1 MLFEIVQNDIT
12 NMSVSAIVL
21 PANEKLKEGSGT
33 SHAIFEKAGR
43 KALASACIAIA
54 KTVIQAA
61 KKKPVDNT

>member
-1 MLFEIVQNDIT
+1 
-12 NMSVSAIVL
+12 MSVSAIVL

-33 SHAIFEKAGR
+33 SRAIFEKAGR